1 MVLNMRMS
9 RRLAGPGCDER
20 ILETAAMR
28 LQSPS
33 QRQLSTV
40 RLRGTRRQ
48 RGAPPPGEQGGPHGR
63 FGGEE
68 ADDDEQH
75 VVDEAADEVQA
86 RQMRFWLEPPP
97 LVGCLAVHLNR
108 RRRRCTRVLVCV
120 VCWVCASAS
129 FCACRRAVVNCAR
142 VRPPH
147 GRSVSSMRPQFTSV
161 RGATPSGFN
170 FVYFTACQMGL

>member
-1 MVLNMRMS
+1 MS
-9 RRLAGPGCDER
+9 RRLVGPGCDER
-20 ILETAAMR
+20 ILETVAMR

-33 QRQLSTV
+33 QRQLSMV
-40 RLRGTRRQ
+40 RLRG
-48 RGAPPPGEQGGPHGR
+48 RGARGQGGPHVR

-68 ADDDEQH
+68 VDDNEQH
-75 VVDEAADEVQA
+75 VIGEAADEVQA
-86 RQMRFWLEPPP
+86 RRMRFWLEPPL

-142 VRPPH
+142 VRPSRA
-147 GRSVSSMRPQFTSV
+147 RSLSSMRPQFTSV

-170 FVYFTACQMGL
+170 FVSFTACQMGL